1 MFFVVKN
8 DGFAKAMRFD
18 CAQRDN
24 KIRQY
29 NSSILNFGVYAVRV
43 KNFLFAILIIVIL
56 SACGGSATET
66 VAPPT
71 AVPTITPPP
80 TATMIPTQSTP
91 LAILVLPA
99 DMDKTASD
107 LYQKTVYDLAQ
118 QSGFRFQ
125 IRNALSPT
133 DLTDPTLKVVIVLPP
148 DPGVASLA
156 PTAPGVQFLAVNIPN
171 LTAGGNL
178 SVLAGDTQVEL
189 SAFLAGYVSAM
200 ITDEYHI
207 GMIIPKDNAD
217 GQRAFNAFNNGMIYY
232 CGLCRTFYISTVAYP
247 TYVEVP
253 ADEIP
258 SRYGGYANVL
268 INDRKVYS
276 IYIYPSLADEKFL
289 SYIGTQG
296 VYLIGTS
303 MPDPRPGGWV
313 MTIRPDTTKAIQTSW
328 PNLIAGQGGVNV
340 QSPLGIA
347 DVDPGILTPG
357 KLRLAKE
364 TLDSLLAG
372 RILPTSP

>member
-1 MFFVVKN
+1 M
-8 DGFAKAMRFD
+8 
-18 CAQRDN
+18 
-24 KIRQY
+24 
-29 NSSILNFGVYAVRV
+29 
-43 KNFLFAILIIVIL
+43 LIIVIL

-66 VAPPT
+66 IAPPT
-71 AVPTITPPP
+71 AVPTNTPPP
-80 TATMIPTQSTP
+80 TATMIPTLSTP

-99 DMDKTASD
+99 DMDKTTSD

-125 IRNALSPT
+125 VRNVLSPT
-133 DLTDPTLKVVIVLPP
+133 DLADPTLKVVIVLPP
-148 DPGVASLA
+148 DPGIASLA
-156 PTAPGVQFLAVNIPN
+156 PSAPGAQFLAVNIPN
-171 LTAGGNL
+171 LTAGANL

-189 SAFLAGYVSAM
+189 PAFLAGYVAAM

-217 GQRAFNAFNNGMIYY
+217 AQRAFNAFDNGMTYY
-232 CGLCRTFYISTVAYP
+232 CGLCRTFYISAIEYP

-258 SRYGGYANVL
+258 ARYGGYANVL
-268 INDRKVYS
+268 INDRKVYAL
-276 IYIYPSLADEKFL
+276 YTYPSLADEEFL

-296 VYLIGTS
+296 VMLIGTS
-303 MPDPRPGGWV
+303 MPNPRPGGWV
-313 MTIRPDTTKAIQTSW
+313 MTIRPDTIKAIQTAW
-328 PNLIAGQGGVNV
+328 PNLITGQGGQNV
-340 QSPLGIA
+340 QSPLGLA
-347 DVDPGILTPG
+347 DVDPTLLTPG
-357 KLRLAKE
+357 KLRLAQE

>member
-1 MFFVVKN
+1 
-8 DGFAKAMRFD
+8 
-18 CAQRDN
+18 
-24 KIRQY
+24 
-29 NSSILNFGVYAVRV
+29 VRV
-43 KNFLFAILIIVIL
+43 KYFLFAILILVL
-56 SACGGSATET
+56 LGACGSPTPET
-66 VAPPT
+66 PPPPT
-71 AVPTITPPP
+71 AVPTITPLP
-80 TATMIPTQSTP
+80 TVTIIPTPSTP
-91 LAILVLPA
+91 LAILLLPA

-125 IRNALSPT
+125 VRNTLSPT
-133 DLTDPTLKVVIVLPP
+133 DLADPTLKVVIVLPP

-178 SVLAGDTQVEL
+178 SVLAGDSQVEL
-189 SAFLAGYVSAM
+189 PAFLAGYVGAM
-200 ITDEYHI
+200 ISDEYHI
-207 GMIIPKDNAD
+207 GMIIPKDNGDA
-217 GQRAFNAFNNGMIYY
+217 QRAFNAFSNGMIYY
-232 CGLCRTFYISTVAYP
+232 CGLCRTFYLTEIGYP
-247 TYVEVP
+247 TYIEVP
-253 ADEIP
+253 ADEDP
-258 SRYGGYANVL
+258 TRYGGYANVL

-276 IYIYPSLADEKFL
+276 IYIYPSLADDDFL

-296 VYLIGTS
+296 VFLIGTS

-313 MTIRPDTTKAIQTSW
+313 MTIRPDTVKAIQSAW

-347 DVDPGILTPG
+347 DVDETILTPG
-357 KLRLAKE
+357 KLRLAQE
-364 TLDSLLAG
+364 TLDALLAG